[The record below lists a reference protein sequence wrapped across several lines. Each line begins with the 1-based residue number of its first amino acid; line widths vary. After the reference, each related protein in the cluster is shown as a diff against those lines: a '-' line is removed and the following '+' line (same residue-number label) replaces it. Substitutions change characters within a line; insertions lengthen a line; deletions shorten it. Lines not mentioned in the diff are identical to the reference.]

1 MAKYWGL
8 NCLGHDA
15 SLCVVENNKL
25 IFHELCST
33 YTGISKDEYL
43 NESILKDALEFGEP
57 ELICYYENTLLK
69 RTRQLYSGEWNKAFS
84 LLSPKT
90 HLIEHNIFYPLK
102 SFSHHETHAAAA
114 YYTSS
119 FDDCLILVADAI
131 GEWETL
137 TVWHGKNNNLEKL
150 HSRKYPYSLGL
161 FYSAFTKLIGLTPT
175 KEENVLTNL
184 SKAGNPKLYHDQV
197 KKYLKNNL
205 HKGIKNWHFNGKKED
220 LAASVQ
226 LIFEEELIK
235 TVEPFRPLSD
245 NFIFTGGCAYN
256 NLAHQKLNSLFKHS
270 YKLKFPGDSSSSVGA
285 VAAHIK
291 NKINM

>member
-15 SLCVVENNKL
+15 SLCVVEDSKL
-25 IFHELCST
+25 LWHELCST
-33 YTGISKDEYL
+33 YSGVSKDEYL
-43 NESILKDALEFGEP
+43 NDDILKEALQFGEP
-57 ELICYYENTLLK
+57 ELICYYENSLLK

-90 HLIEHNIFYPLK
+90 HLMEHGIFYPIK
-102 SFSHHETHAAAA
+102 SFGHHESHAAAA
-114 YYTSS
+114 YYTSP
-119 FDDCLILVADAI
+119 FNDCVILVADAI

-137 TVWHGKNNNLEKL
+137 TVWYGKDNNLEKL
-150 HSRKYPYSLGL
+150 FSEKYPYSLGL

-184 SKAGNPKLYHDQV
+184 SKTGNPKVYYEQV
-197 KKYLKNNL
+197 KKQLKYNL
-205 HKGIKNWHFNGKKED
+205 HKGIKKWSFDGKKED

-226 LIFEEELIK
+226 LVFEEELIEF
-235 TVEPFRPLSD
+235 VSPFCSMSD

-256 NLAHQKLNSLFKHS
+256 NVACQKLNALFKNN